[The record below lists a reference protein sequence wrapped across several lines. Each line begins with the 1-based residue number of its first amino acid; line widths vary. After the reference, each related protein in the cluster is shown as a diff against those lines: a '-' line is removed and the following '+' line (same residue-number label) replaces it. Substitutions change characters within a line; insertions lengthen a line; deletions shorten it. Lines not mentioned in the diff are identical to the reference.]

1 MNANARKIAALC
13 GKDLRDLAR
22 NPTMLVSCLM
32 PVAFMVL
39 YRYLFSR
46 NGEDVADLDR
56 IAPAL
61 NGFMMSTA
69 VLLSIAMVGSMVL
82 LYGLAEEKEKH
93 TLRTLMLANVGAGQI
108 MAAKLIITLAITAL
122 AELLSFLVIGAPA
135 AMLPAYLAIGV
146 VGALPI
152 LLVAALLGLASRDQ
166 MTSGLYAVPLL
177 LVAIAPMFA
186 MIDETFERIVVFL
199 PTGGLDRLFKLL
211 AEGTLFGTDA
221 VLPVAVTA
229 AWIVVCAVAFTLLFR
244 RLSRDN

>member
-39 YRYLFSR
+39 YRYMFSR
-46 NGEDVADLDR
+46 NGEGVADLDR

-69 VLLSIAMVGSMVL
+69 ALLSIAMVGSMVL